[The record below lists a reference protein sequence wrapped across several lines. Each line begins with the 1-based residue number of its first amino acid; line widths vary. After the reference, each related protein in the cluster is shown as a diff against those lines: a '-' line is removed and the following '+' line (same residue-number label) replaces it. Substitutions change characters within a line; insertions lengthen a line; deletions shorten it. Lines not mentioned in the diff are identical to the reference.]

1 MTLFEDVSRLARLGL
16 VLSLRDTTLAPALQ
30 AAAVAARASDLLVGA
45 SAQSRTFELVL
56 PYHRDALHALAPALP
71 PPEKPAE
78 RIRARV
84 EGDNLFVMLADAGP
98 FDPRTAVESAPAAHR
113 EAWLDLVEQLCS
125 IADGRI
131 TGVSRAIDGTRAQL
145 EVRYPARDKAT
156 EAMLVE
162 AITQLGEAIGI
173 TEAQRRLWM
182 RIHPQLSRG
191 GEIVLST
198 GCSQRGVSG
207 NFGITYP
214 ISSWQTAVRL
224 AEGLVLNDS
233 EAKEVPRR
241 LGELAG
247 AMAADELSGVELVLG
262 PHEPADVLVWARVAP
277 R

>member
-1 MTLFEDVSRLARLGL
+1 VTLFEDVSRLARLGL
-16 VLSLRDTTLAPALQ
+16 VLSLRDTALAPALQ
-30 AAAVAARASDLLVGA
+30 AAAVAARTTDLLVGA

-56 PYHRDALHALAPALP
+56 PYHRDALHALAPTLQ
-71 PPEKPAE
+71 PPEQPAE

-84 EGDNLFVMLADAGP
+84 EGDHLFVMLADAGP
-98 FDPRTAVESAPAAHR
+98 FDPRTAARSAPAAHR
-113 EAWLDLVEQLCS
+113 DEWLDLVQQLCS

-162 AITQLGEAIGI
+162 AVTQLGEAIGI
-173 TEAQRRLWM
+173 TDAQRRLWM

-191 GEIVLST
+191 GEVIVST

-207 NFGITYP
+207 HFGITYP

-247 AMAADELSGVELVLG
+247 AMAADELTGVELVLG

>member
-16 VLSLRDTTLAPALQ
+16 VLKLRDTTLAPALQ
-30 AAAVAARASDLLVGA
+30 AAAVAARTSDLLVGA
-45 SAQSRTFELVL
+45 SAQSSTFELVL
-56 PYHRDALHALAPALP
+56 PYHRDALHALAPTQP

-84 EGDNLFVMLADAGP
+84 EGENLFVLLADAGP
-98 FDPRTAVESAPAAHR
+98 FDVRAAALAAPAAHR

-125 IADGRI
+125 IAGGRV
-131 TGVSRAIDGTRAQL
+131 TGVSRAIDGSRAQL

-156 EAMLVE
+156 EAMLIE
-162 AITQLGEAIGI
+162 AITQLGEGIGV
-173 TEAQRRLWM
+173 TDAQRRLWT
-182 RIHPQLSRG
+182 RLHPQLSRG
-191 GEIVLST
+191 GEIVVST
-198 GCSQRGVSG
+198 GCGQGGVSG
-207 NFGITYP
+207 TFGITYP
-214 ISSWQTAVRL
+214 IASWQTAVRL

-262 PHEPADVLVWARVAP
+262 PHEPADVLVWARIAP